1 MHAIEVTRFRPWTD
15 VDALTVFKLA
25 LVPTIVLDD
34 IDRTIRFE
42 EYRAAGAARGFD
54 GTALFFGD
62 VERTAPFDRTSVI
75 PDALQKSLARQD
87 DRGWRS
93 QSVHRLDAQT
103 SKLARGLMAR
113 VRSAPLAAGLL
124 LPRESADRGSNAW
137 VVSGRFTASGRP
149 LLASDPHFALT
160 QPSTFYMMHLEAS
173 AAGIDF
179 IGLGLPGI
187 PYLVVGNN
195 QHLAFGFTA
204 GNIDV
209 VDIYRETV
217 VPDPGSPSGL
227 STKYRGTF
235 EPIVK
240 LPQTFRINTPGD
252 GSADNLAV
260 ASGPGIPAEV
270 LIVPRRND
278 GPILQFDAETGVALS
293 FQWTGSSGT
302 RELEAFRGFNRAR
315 SMVDVARALEFFDS
329 GSQNM
334 VVADIRGNIG
344 YFLTGEVPLRED
356 LQAGDIAGAPPMFIR
371 NGEGGNEWIRATSA
385 DPTRAVP
392 FEIVPAAEMPRLI
405 NPPRG
410 FIVTANNDPDGATL
424 DNDPFNQK
432 RPGGGISYL
441 GISFAPGVRA
451 GRIDE
456 LLEERIRRRGRLT
469 AEDMTDIQADTVMN
483 DARVFTPFILK
494 AFANARRPG
503 AHPTLARLA
512 GDPRVAEAV
521 ARLGKWDHSTPTG
534 IPEGYDANDAPGRLN
549 QPGAEEVSHSV
560 AATIFSVWR
569 NQLLRSVVLDPLA
582 SRGLR
587 ISGLRRDPI
596 ATARYLLEGF
606 DRQRG
611 IGASGLN
618 FFDVP
623 GIDDAATRRDVI
635 ILRGLARTLDLLAGD
650 AFADA
655 FARSTN
661 QDDYRWGRLHRVI
674 FDHPLGAPFSV
685 PPAGGA
691 FPQPLPGLPGIPV
704 DGGMLSVDVANNM
717 VPNMVPSPDDAD
729 SPASFVVRF
738 GPVQRY
744 VARARSFGQGFES
757 EASQAGGASAVP
769 GSPFYVNLLEE
780 WLTNRTHPL
789 RRSRGALFGNS
800 AEVQSVLPVRTK

>member
-1 MHAIEVTRFRPWTD
+1 M
-15 VDALTVFKLA
+15 
-25 LVPTIVLDD
+25 
-34 IDRTIRFE
+34 
-42 EYRAAGAARGFD
+42 
-54 GTALFFGD
+54 
-62 VERTAPFDRTSVI
+62 
-75 PDALQKSLARQD
+75 
-87 DRGWRS
+87 
-93 QSVHRLDAQT
+93 
-103 SKLARGLMAR
+103 
-113 VRSAPLAAGLL
+113 
-124 LPRESADRGSNAW
+124 
-137 VVSGRFTASGRP
+137 
-149 LLASDPHFALT
+149 
-160 QPSTFYMMHLEAS
+160 
-173 AAGIDF
+173 
-179 IGLGLPGI
+179 
-187 PYLVVGNN
+187 
-195 QHLAFGFTA
+195 
-204 GNIDV
+204 
-209 VDIYRETV
+209 
-217 VPDPGSPSGL
+217 
-227 STKYRGTF
+227 
-235 EPIVK
+235 
-240 LPQTFRINTPGD
+240 
-252 GSADNLAV
+252 
-260 ASGPGIPAEV
+260 
-270 LIVPRRND
+270 
-278 GPILQFDAETGVALS
+278 
-293 FQWTGSSGT
+293 
-302 RELEAFRGFNRAR
+302 
-315 SMVDVARALEFFDS
+315 
-329 GSQNM
+329 
-334 VVADIRGNIG
+334 
-344 YFLTGEVPLRED
+344 
-356 LQAGDIAGAPPMFIR
+356 
-371 NGEGGNEWIRATSA
+371 
-385 DPTRAVP
+385 P

-717 VPNMVPSPDDAD
+717 VPNMLPSPDDAD
-729 SPASFVVRF
+729 SPACVRCPVRAGAAVRRTGAVLRPRLRVGSEPGGRRERRAREPLLREPAGGVAHEPDAPAATEPRGVVRQ
-738 GPVQRY
+738 QRRGAERP
-744 VARARSFGQGFES
+744 ARAQEVS
-757 EASQAGGASAVP
+757 VP
-769 GSPFYVNLLEE
+769 SGSL
-780 WLTNRTHPL
+780 PL
-789 RRSRGALFGNS
+789 RPASIGIRKLHV
-800 AEVQSVLPVRTK
+800 E

>member
-315 SMVDVARALEFFDS
+315 SMADVDPSARILRQRLPEHGGGRHQGQHRLFPHG
-329 GSQNM
+329 GS
-334 VVADIRGNIG
+334 
-344 YFLTGEVPLRED
+344 
-356 LQAGDIAGAPPMFIR
+356 
-371 NGEGGNEWIRATSA
+371 
-385 DPTRAVP
+385 
-392 FEIVPAAEMPRLI
+392 AA
-405 NPPRG
+405 PRG
-410 FIVTANNDPDGATL
+410 
-424 DNDPFNQK
+424 
-432 RPGGGISYL
+432 S
-441 GISFAPGVRA
+441 A
-451 GRIDE
+451 GRGHRRCAADVHPQ
-456 LLEERIRRRGRLT
+456 RRGR
-469 AEDMTDIQADTVMN
+469 Q
-483 DARVFTPFILK
+483 RV
-494 AFANARRPG
+494 
-503 AHPTLARLA
+503 
-512 GDPRVAEAV
+512 D
-521 ARLGKWDHSTPTG
+521 
-534 IPEGYDANDAPGRLN
+534 
-549 QPGAEEVSHSV
+549 
-560 AATIFSVWR
+560 
-569 NQLLRSVVLDPLA
+569 
-582 SRGLR
+582 
-587 ISGLRRDPI
+587 SG
-596 ATARYLLEGF
+596 
-606 DRQRG
+606 
-611 IGASGLN
+611 
-618 FFDVP
+618 
-623 GIDDAATRRDVI
+623 DAAMTRH
-635 ILRGLARTLDLLAGD
+635 ARC
-650 AFADA
+650 
-655 FARSTN
+655 
-661 QDDYRWGRLHRVI
+661 
-674 FDHPLGAPFSV
+674 
-685 PPAGGA
+685 
-691 FPQPLPGLPGIPV
+691 
-704 DGGMLSVDVANNM
+704 
-717 VPNMVPSPDDAD
+717 
-729 SPASFVVRF
+729 
-738 GPVQRY
+738 
-744 VARARSFGQGFES
+744 
-757 EASQAGGASAVP
+757 
-769 GSPFYVNLLEE
+769 
-780 WLTNRTHPL
+780 
-789 RRSRGALFGNS
+789 RSRSCPRPRCRA
-800 AEVQSVLPVRTK
+800 